1 MPQASLPAIF
11 MYAFIIVFFY
21 IYVNSE
27 NYFSL
32 HFLIK
37 SSLIFRIIVTYIY
50 LQNTIAVI

>member
-37 SSLIFRIIVTYIY
+37 SLLIFRIIVTYIY